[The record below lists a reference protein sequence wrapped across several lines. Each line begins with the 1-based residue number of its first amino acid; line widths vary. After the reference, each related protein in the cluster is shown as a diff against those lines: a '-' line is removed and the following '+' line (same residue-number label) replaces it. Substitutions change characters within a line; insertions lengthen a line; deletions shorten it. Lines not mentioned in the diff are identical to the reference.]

1 MSLAG
6 RSHVSFISEE
16 KVLNTAMPLA
26 QRASHARSC
35 ANHVANRL
43 GMTRSELLIKVEK
56 ESGSNLES
64 PLTEEELMNA
74 FNYMESL

>member
-1 MSLAG
+1 MSHSSAKK
-6 RSHVSFISEE
+6 

-26 QRASHARSC
+26 HRASHARSC
-35 ANHVANRL
+35 ANHVAHRL